1 MPEKEKSGQ
10 KAMRWGAEGSSGA
23 MAGGWAAGGAGRP
36 PRAAGGVCLSQLE

>member
-23 MAGGWAAGGAGRP
+23 MAGGWVGVGRP
-36 PRAAGGVCLSQLE
+36 PRAVGGICLSQLE